1 MSPTI
6 RDVARQAGV
15 APITVSRVIN
25 NSGYVSQETRARVE
39 AAIAALRYVPNTL
52 ARSLRFKK
60 TRVLALIVTDITNP
74 FWTTVARGVEDVA
87 NAHGFSL
94 ILCNTD
100 EDEAKQDAYLQVLL
114 QKRVD
119 GFILVPARSVADP
132 VLTIRAQNVP
142 VVVLDRQI
150 PGVAVDVVRSDSEG
164 GAYRLVTYLLALG
177 HRHIATLSG
186 PPTIS
191 TAVDRVAGYRR
202 ALAEAG
208 LPPEAAMVFYGAYDI
223 ESGYQNALRA
233 LKSTPRPT
241 ALFAA
246 NNFIAIGA
254 LRALEEAGLRV
265 PDDIALV
272 CFDDVPLWLQITPF
286 FTMASQRAYVMGQRA
301 TELLLER
308 LAGPD
313 MVEPREIVLPVDIV
327 IRKSSGP
334 MRAPISPLANGT
346 RLPDEAR
353 HQHQMDQLD
362 ELA

>member
-25 NSGYVSQETRARVE
+25 NSGYVSEETRARVE
-39 AAIAALRYVPNTL
+39 AAITDLRYVPNTL

-87 NAHGFSL
+87 NAHGFNV

-119 GFILVPARSVADP
+119 GFILVPARSIADP
-132 VLTIRAQNVP
+132 VLTIQAQNVP

-150 PGVAVDVVRSDSEG
+150 PGVTVDVVRSDSEG

-177 HRHIATLSG
+177 HRHIAMLSG
-186 PPTIS
+186 PETIS

-208 LPPEAAMVFYGAYDI
+208 LPPEAERVFYGTYDI
-223 ESGYQNALRA
+223 KSGHQNALRA
-233 LKSTPRPT
+233 LASTPRPT

-254 LRALEEAGLRV
+254 LRALEESGLRV
-265 PDDIALV
+265 PEDVALV
-272 CFDDVPLWLQITPF
+272 CFDDVPLWMQINPF
-286 FTMASQRAYVMGQRA
+286 LTMASQRAYLMGQRA

-308 LAGPD
+308 LATHGP
-313 MVEPREIVLPVDIV
+313 MQPREIVLPVDIV
-327 IRKSSGP
+327 IRKSSGS
-334 MRAPISPLANGT
+334 MRYQDVPAPDMEC
-346 RLPDEAR
+346 LPIEGVPWQKESA
-353 HQHQMDQLD
+353 
-362 ELA
+362 

>member
-6 RDVARQAGV
+6 RDVARRAGV

-39 AAIAALRYVPNTL
+39 AAIAELRYVPNTL

-119 GFILVPARSVADP
+119 GFILVPARSTAEP
-132 VLTIRAQNVP
+132 VLTIQTQKVP
-142 VVVLDRQI
+142 VVVLDRRI

-177 HRHIATLSG
+177 HRHIAALSG

-191 TAVDRVAGYRR
+191 TAVDRVAGYR
-202 ALAEAG
+202 
-208 LPPEAAMVFYGAYDI
+208 
-223 ESGYQNALRA
+223 
-233 LKSTPRPT
+233 
-241 ALFAA
+241 
-246 NNFIAIGA
+246 
-254 LRALEEAGLRV
+254 
-265 PDDIALV
+265 
-272 CFDDVPLWLQITPF
+272 
-286 FTMASQRAYVMGQRA
+286 
-301 TELLLER
+301 
-308 LAGPD
+308 
-313 MVEPREIVLPVDIV
+313 
-327 IRKSSGP
+327 
-334 MRAPISPLANGT
+334 
-346 RLPDEAR
+346 
-353 HQHQMDQLD
+353 
-362 ELA
+362 